1 MNNVTFRLSRI
12 TAAACAAVIT
22 ATSAWTFVHA
32 SASSERDPFQF
43 AAAMAANASVRTS
56 VRTAKAES
64 HYSAA
69 DCWSEHAGM
78 PIRGVTPVCR
88 RG

>member
-22 ATSAWTFVHA
+22 ATSAWALVHA

-43 AAAMAANASVRTS
+43 AAAMAANASVRT
-56 VRTAKAES
+56 AKVES

-78 PIRGVTPVCR
+78 RIRGVTPVCR

>member
-22 ATSAWTFVHA
+22 ATSAWAFVYA

-43 AAAMAANASVRTS
+43 AAAMAANASVRI
-56 VRTAKAES
+56 AKAES

>member
-12 TAAACAAVIT
+12 TAAACATVIT
-22 ATSAWTFVHA
+22 ATSAWAFVHA

-43 AAAMAANASVRTS
+43 AAAMAANASVRI
-56 VRTAKAES
+56 AKAES
-64 HYSAA
+64 PYSAA

>member
-12 TAAACAAVIT
+12 TAAACATVIT
-22 ATSAWTFVHA
+22 ATSAWAFVHA
-32 SASSERDPFQF
+32 SASARDPFQF
-43 AAAMAANASVRTS
+43 AAVMAANASVRT
-56 VRTAKAES
+56 VQAES
-64 HYSAA
+64 HSTA
-69 DCWSEHAGM
+69 DCWSEHEGM

>member
-1 MNNVTFRLSRI
+1 MNNLIFRLSRI
-12 TAAACAAVIT
+12 TAATCAAVIT
-22 ATSAWTFVHA
+22 ATSAWAFVYS

-43 AAAMAANASVRTS
+43 AAAMAANASVRT
-56 VRTAKAES
+56 AKADS
-64 HYSAA
+64 QDGAA
-69 DCWSEHAGM
+69 GCWSEYAGT